1 MNDNIGL
8 VKSLQAA
15 SREPKNKVHEIKSL
29 INTLS
34 SNSTTEKQSY
44 EKDKS
49 SIRLIFS
56 AIKNEYQNLA
66 YENGQYFNANRN
78 KIQQSSTKSSV
89 IVTTVKPEVN
99 ISEYEESDVFFDD
112 IVLEPLSEDGK
123 SPVMTILN
131 NTYRYHLDRNNL
143 TDNNRIFMNRTV
155 DEAQR
160 NFKNESF
167 KRNFDFLTSSLY
179 NYNIAEF
186 FASGSNHVNST
197 NNIGNNSGT
206 LWNHNNLTSIW
217 ENGGNNSTETLSPM
231 QGNYSHFSCFLFNVK
246 NRSVTNH
253 FCFIILCV
261 RNA

>member
-1 MNDNIGL
+1 MNDNIGF

-34 SNSTTEKQSY
+34 SNSTTEKQSN

-56 AIKNEYQNLA
+56 AIKNEYENLA
-66 YENGQYFNANRN
+66 NENGQYFNGNRG
-78 KIQQSSTKSSV
+78 KVQQSSTKSSV

-123 SPVMTILN
+123 SPIMTILN

-143 TDNNRIFMNRTV
+143 TDNRRIFVNRTI

-160 NFKNESF
+160 NFRNESL

-179 NYNIAEF
+179 NYNVAEF
-186 FASGSNHVNST
+186 FASGGNYVNST
-197 NNIGNNSGT
+197 SNIGNNSGT
-206 LWNHNNLTSIW
+206 LWNHNNLTSLW
-217 ENGGNNSTETLSPM
+217 ETGGNTTSETLSPM
-231 QGNYSHFSCFLFNVK
+231 QGNNSFLVCLSADIKICQNS
-246 NRSVTNH
+246 RH
-253 FCFIILCV
+253 
-261 RNA
+261 R